1 LYFRP
6 FLQSS
11 SFFSSRNH
19 LLPKTLIFSVPSA
32 SGGTALMVPNPKK
45 KCRYCKRLFLP
56 DARNAKHQEFCS
68 QPACRK
74 ASKSASQRKWL
85 QKPQN
90 HDYFRG
96 PVNVQRVQ
104 QWRKAHPGYWRP
116 KTKITA
122 DALQDPLNAKPV
134 ENIRDKTHL
143 AKSALQDLLI
153 AQPAVLL
160 GLIANFTGTALQD
173 DIAVTLRNLQQ
184 LGQDI
189 LNPSPQ
195 SKGGRHENQ
204 IPNPARAAPQG
215 AQTLQLAR
223 SPAGP

>member
-1 LYFRP
+1 
-6 FLQSS
+6 
-11 SFFSSRNH
+11 
-19 LLPKTLIFSVPSA
+19 
-32 SGGTALMVPNPKK
+32 MVSNPKK

-68 QPACRK
+68 HPACRK

-90 HDYFRG
+90 RDYFRG
-96 PVNVQRVQ
+96 PVNVRRVQ

-116 KTKITA
+116 KPKITA
-122 DALQDPLNAKPV
+122 DALQDPLNAKPF
-134 ENIRDKTHL
+134 ENIQDKAHL
-143 AKSALQDLLI
+143 AAIALQDLLI

-189 LNPSPQ
+189 LNPSPH